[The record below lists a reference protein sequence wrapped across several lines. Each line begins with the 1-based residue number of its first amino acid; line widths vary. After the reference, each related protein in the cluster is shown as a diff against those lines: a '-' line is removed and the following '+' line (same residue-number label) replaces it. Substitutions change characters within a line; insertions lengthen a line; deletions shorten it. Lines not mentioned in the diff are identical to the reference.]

1 MRARGRGR
9 GRSAHLWHLVL
20 RLDFAS
26 EKTKSTQECG
36 MGALAL
42 TPQADWSR
50 PLAAVAAAR
59 RWASHVRAAAAAP
72 LPPLRGDGQA
82 HSSSAGQKGLLP
94 LCTWVGSVLV
104 VFFSVAAGSPLGGGG

>member
-1 MRARGRGR
+1 MCERAKWAAVRARGRGR

-72 LPPLRGDGQA
+72 LPSSILSTTSPRLR
-82 HSSSAGQKGLLP
+82 L
-94 LCTWVGSVLV
+94 VGGWFP
-104 VFFSVAAGSPLGGGG
+104 VFCCCFNKYEIVTAW

>member
-1 MRARGRGR
+1 MCERAEWAAVRARGRGR

-59 RWASHVRAAAAAP
+59 RWASHMRRCRGATAIEHLVDDVAEAATCRR
-72 LPPLRGDGQA
+72 LV
-82 HSSSAGQKGLLP
+82 SSFLL
-94 LCTWVGSVLV
+94 L
-104 VFFSVAAGSPLGGGG
+104 F

>member
-1 MRARGRGR
+1 MCERAEWAAVRARGRGR

-72 LPPLRGDGQA
+72 LP
-82 HSSSAGQKGLLP
+82 SSILS
-94 LCTWVGSVLV
+94 TT
-104 VFFSVAAGSPLGGGG
+104 SPRL